1 MLFAWSCLMEK
12 LWNVSYFSLAKCY
25 KLNKQFE
32 GVIECLMIIKIL
44 PFEMETRGAEKGH
57 LIRPGNISTNA
68 MKHFSISSRFNA
80 LLTNLRAQTNVNELS
95 FNEWKWTQ
103 RFLTITI
110 TNLIAGKPDSIV
122 LITDNKAQQF
132 AYLIVFQLFTWIKV
146 CLNIPELNPC

>member
-1 MLFAWSCLMEK
+1 
-12 LWNVSYFSLAKCY
+12 
-25 KLNKQFE
+25 
-32 GVIECLMIIKIL
+32 MIIKIL

-132 AYLIVFQLFTWIKV
+132 AYLIVFQLFT
-146 CLNIPELNPC
+146 